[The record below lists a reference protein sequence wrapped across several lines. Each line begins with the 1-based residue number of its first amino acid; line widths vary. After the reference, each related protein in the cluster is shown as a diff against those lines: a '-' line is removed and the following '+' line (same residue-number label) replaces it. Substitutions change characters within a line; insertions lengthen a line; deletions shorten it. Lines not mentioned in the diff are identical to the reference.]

1 MTSTPTLS
9 YSHQVPPCHQPP
21 LATTKVKFLMGSN
34 LSKFLFGTKIK
45 QQFRNTKC
53 PAPPRPLLPT
63 ANKIIIHRP
72 EVEFDSDDGYE
83 YVFPVFL
90 SSPYAEKDI
99 ITISD
104 SE

>member
-9 YSHQVPPCHQPP
+9 YNHQVPPCHQPP
-21 LATTKVKFLMGSN
+21 LATTKVTFLMGSN

-72 EVEFDSDDGYE
+72 EVEFDSDDGFE

>member
-1 MTSTPTLS
+1 M
-9 YSHQVPPCHQPP
+9 
-21 LATTKVKFLMGSN
+21 MGSN
-34 LSKFLFGTKIK
+34 LSKFLFGMKVKQRFRDTK
-45 QQFRNTKC
+45 R

-72 EVEFDSDDGYE
+72 EVELDNDEDFE
-83 YVFPVFL
+83 PYVFPVFL
-90 SSPYAEKDI
+90 SSPYDEEDI

>member
-1 MTSTPTLS
+1 M
-9 YSHQVPPCHQPP
+9 
-21 LATTKVKFLMGSN
+21 MGSN

-72 EVEFDSDDGYE
+72 EVEFDSDDGFE
-83 YVFPVFL
+83 PYVFPVFL